1 MNYPWTA
8 IPESA
13 IPRAANPVF
22 QHMLE
27 TYVSE
32 SNKVASTWK
41 QFTDADLAYKPH
53 PRSSTVGDVL
63 RHQLLSERRF
73 FGEFLGTPT
82 LTATEIYRASRERL
96 GFFAAQQERG
106 RDRSILRCKLQRIW
120 VFGVACSTP
129 LTTALIDCLLRILD
143 RDVPTTNRRC
153 HVERSRPHEFGLRG
167 RPPVAR
173 IAKIRVPNSSPFLSF
188 PLALC
193 SKSVKG
199 KDASSSAQSER

>member
-1 MNYPWTA
+1 MKYPWTA

-63 RHQLLSERRF
+63 GASVAFRTAVLRRVS
-73 FGEFLGTPT
+73 GHAGTGAGPGPSR
-82 LTATEIYRASRERL
+82 RAH
-96 GFFAAQQERG
+96 G
-106 RDRSILRCKLQRIW
+106 
-120 VFGVACSTP
+120 
-129 LTTALIDCLLRILD
+129 
-143 RDVPTTNRRC
+143 
-153 HVERSRPHEFGLRG
+153 
-167 RPPVAR
+167 
-173 IAKIRVPNSSPFLSF
+173 
-188 PLALC
+188 
-193 SKSVKG
+193 
-199 KDASSSAQSER
+199 